1 MASSIP
7 FKTEGVRGH
16 LHKASGGAD
25 GMVLTHGAGGNSNAP
40 LLLAV
45 ADAFQSA
52 GVTVLRCD
60 LPFRQQ
66 RPTGPPRLADAARD
80 RAGLRA
86 AVTALRSIVSGRMF
100 LSGLSYGGR
109 QATMLATD
117 EPELVEAL
125 MLLSYPLHPPG
136 KPAQMRTAH
145 FPQLRSRALFVHGT
159 KDPFGS
165 IEEME
170 EVVRIITVPHKLTVI
185 EGAGHDL
192 RRGRFDLNLLIG
204 GLSQLLAM
212 SRLDD

>member
-1 MASSIP
+1 MASFSP
-7 FKTEGVRGH
+7 FEAEGVRGY
-16 LHKASGGAD
+16 LHKSASAGD
-25 GMVLTHGAGGNSNAP
+25 GIALTHGAGGNSNSP

-45 ADAFQSA
+45 AEAFQTA

-66 RPTGPPRLADAARD
+66 RPSGPPRPGDAAKD

-86 AVTALRSIVSGRMF
+86 VVAALRILVSGRVF
-100 LSGLSYGGR
+100 LSGQSYGGR
-109 QATMLATD
+109 QASMLAAD

-136 KPAQMRTAH
+136 KPADLRTAH
-145 FPQLRSRALFVHGT
+145 FPRLRTRTLFVQGSH
-159 KDPFGS
+159 DPFGS

-170 EVVRIITVPHKLTVI
+170 RAVKMIPASHKLTIV

-192 RRGRFDLNLLIG
+192 KRGRFDLGALTA
-204 GLSQLLAM
+204 GLFQLAAAA
-212 SRLDD
+212 